1 VSRIEEVGV
10 KINLDD
16 PHPANNSNNIMATLD
31 TGHPYMKVNKIKS
44 MFVGFWAYIFNRGRP
59 EGVPLR
65 GQEDAALQSRH
76 E

>member
-16 PHPANNSNNIMATLD
+16 PHPANNIMATLD
-31 TGHPYMKVNKIKS
+31 TGHPDMKVNKIKS
-44 MFVGFWAYIFNRGRP
+44 TFVGFWAYIFNGGRP
-59 EGVPLR
+59 EGVPHR